1 MCRIENYVLRAL
13 LFWSG
18 PCHFGAR
25 APCLKT
31 RPFSIVRWR
40 NERVN
45 LVVRLKMLKSLTGLQ
60 RVIGAVKRKENVTA
74 KTRTS
79 IIKREEKRGQKG
91 ANYAKNAG
99 AHFHYALHPN
109 SELNV
114 LMKDYLRKLGNLRKE
129 GKLNDDIQAEIKAE
143 YEKQKKEIRQRL
155 NEQFP
160 NKFVD
165 DEPQPEPEKPKHDI
179 DKVFNHVHQLLMN
192 DEFLE
197 DYFMLFGKHKD
208 RIIIE
213 IPVDRS

>member
-1 MCRIENYVLRAL
+1 MEKRVCKSCCATKDIEEFDGFKTCNRCREA
-13 LFWSG
+13 
-18 PCHFGAR
+18 
-25 APCLKT
+25 
-31 RPFSIVRWR
+31 
-40 NERVN
+40 
-45 LVVRLKMLKSLTGLQ
+45 
-60 RVIGAVKRKENVTA
+60 KRKCYGKNKNEYNQA
-74 KTRTS
+74 R
-79 IIKREEKRGQKG
+79 REERAKG
-91 ANYAKNAG
+91 SQLCEECGHKIKHENWD

-129 GKLNDDIQAEIKAE
+129 GKLNDDIHAEIKAE
-143 YEKQKKEIRQRL
+143 YEKQQKEIRKRL

-165 DEPQPEPEKPKHDI
+165 EEEMPEPQPEPEKPKPDI
-179 DKVFNHVHQLLMN
+179 DTVFNHVHQLLMN

-213 IPVDRS
+213 IPVDKS